1 MSQPRTSR
9 RGVPSAASLGL
20 SRPHAAADLAA
31 LGWDDEAH
39 LDLLWTLAATGH
51 PDQALN
57 NIVRLIQ
64 ATEGSEVPA
73 AASATELQARLDTD
87 HEFRVR
93 LLALLGA
100 SSLLGDHVVA
110 HPEIWP
116 QLGDDL
122 PGRVEMMDTMLAS
135 VDAASV
141 DGQDAD
147 GNPLHTGDS
156 LLRRAG
162 MTGPAADRAMRT
174 AYRTLLAR
182 IAAIDLAGTFVP
194 RRGEAPTAKGRTGY
208 PDFVPFEVI
217 ADRLADA
224 ADAALSAALAVATA
238 VVYPSGP
245 VDARIAVLAMGK
257 CGALELNYISDVD
270 VIFVAEPADA
280 RTTRLAGEFINIGCR
295 CFFEVDAA
303 LRPEG
308 KHGALV
314 RTLDSHLA
322 YYRKWAHTW
331 EFQALL
337 KARPMTGDL
346 ALGEAYVEELAPMV
360 WTASQRE
367 DFVPDVQAMRR
378 RVVDNVPED
387 LQARELKLGPGGL
400 RDVEFAVQLLQMVH
414 GRADVSLRVRSTVD
428 ALNALVAGGYVSRE
442 DGRTLIGNYSFMRLL
457 EHRMQLHHLRRT
469 HLLPEDSDLP
479 ERTWLARVSG
489 LVAEGTR
496 TLAEELEAQVRSTGR
511 QIRQLHN
518 KLFYRPLLS
527 SVVAMSVDELRLT
540 PEAAQRQLAALGYR
554 YPDRAMD
561 HLTAL
566 ASDTTRRA
574 RVQAVLLPSLL
585 EWLSETVDPD
595 AGLLA
600 YRKLS
605 EAAVDRAWFLRLLRD
620 ENIVGQ
626 RLMKILG
633 TSPYVTDLFL
643 AAPDAVKMLSDGA
656 MKPKLLEKSA
666 SVISH
671 SLVAAAGRHTDPD
684 KAISVARSLRRTELA
699 RVAAADL
706 LGMMDLPEVAQSLSL
721 VWDAVLEAALSAE
734 IRAWED
740 AHSRNAP
747 AVISV
752 IGMGRLGGAELSYR
766 SDADVLF
773 VCEPVAGDGIEGMDI
788 DRDGEPGTDQD
799 AVAWAIG
806 ICDRL
811 RSRLAKPSQ
820 DPPLEVDLDL
830 RPEGRS
836 GPAVRTL
843 ESYRAYY
850 ERWGETWEYQALLR
864 ATWVAGDKDLGIRFL
879 RSIDP
884 FRYPEGGADEK
895 TVQEVRR
902 MKARVD
908 GERLPRGAN
917 RATHTKLGRGGLADV
932 EWTVQLLTMQHSH
945 LFESLHNTSTLEVLE
960 EIRTAGLLSEF
971 DVETLRE
978 AWITASHARNAL
990 VLSNA
995 KTTDQLPP
1003 PGAQLVHVAAAAG
1016 WDPEDSQGYLDD
1028 YLKKTRR
1035 ARRVVDR
1042 VFWGEE
1048 VVDARYDD

>member
-1 MSQPRTSR
+1 VNQPRTSR
-9 RGVPSAASLGL
+9 SRIPSAASLGL

-31 LGWDDEAH
+31 LGWDTEER
-39 LDLLWTLAATGH
+39 LDLLWTLAATGD

-57 NIVRLIQ
+57 NIVRLMQ
-64 ATEGSEVPA
+64 ATDDPEG
-73 AASATELQARLDTD
+73 LQDRLDTD
-87 HEFRVR
+87 HVFRVR
-93 LLALLGA
+93 LLGLFGA
-100 SSLLGDHVVA
+100 STLLGDHVVA
-110 HPEIWP
+110 NPEIWP
-116 QLGDDL
+116 LLGEEL
-122 PGRVEMMDTMLAS
+122 PGGRAMLTTMLDS
-135 VDAASV
+135 VGAEEVEGTDEDGDA
-141 DGQDAD
+141 
-147 GNPLHTGDS
+147 LHAADS
-156 LLRRAG
+156 LLRRATV
-162 MTGPAADRAMRT
+162 TGADADRAMRT
-174 AYRTLLAR
+174 AYRTILAR
-182 IAAIDLAGTFVP
+182 VAAIDLAGTFVP
-194 RRGEAPTAKGRTGY
+194 RRGESPTPKGRTGY

-224 ADAALSAALAVATA
+224 ADAALTAALSVAVAKVFPT
-238 VVYPSGP
+238 GP
-245 VDARIAVLAMGK
+245 VPVKIAVLAMGK

-280 RTTRLAGEFINIGCR
+280 DTTRLAGEFINIGCR

-308 KHGALV
+308 RHGALV
-314 RTLDSHLA
+314 RTLDSHLT
-322 YYRKWAHTW
+322 YYRKWASTW

-346 ALGEAYVEELAPMV
+346 DLGRAYVDNLAPMV

-378 RVVDNVPED
+378 RVIENVPEE
-387 LQARELKLGPGGL
+387 LKSRELKLGSGGL
-400 RDVEFAVQLLQMVH
+400 RDVEFAVQLLQLVH
-414 GRADVSLRVRSTVD
+414 GRADESLRVLSTVD
-428 ALNALVAGGYVSRE
+428 ALNALVDGGYVGRE
-442 DGRTLIGNYSFMRLL
+442 DGRTLIDCYSFMRLL
-457 EHRMQLHHLRRT
+457 EHRMQLSHLKRT
-469 HLLPEDSDLP
+469 HLLPEVSDRAA
-479 ERTWLARVSG
+479 RTWLARTSG

-496 TLAEELEAQVRSTGR
+496 TLAEELEARVRATGR

-518 KLFYRPLLS
+518 KLFYRPLLT
-527 SVVAMSVDELRLT
+527 SVVEMSVDELRLT

-561 HLTAL
+561 HLSAL
-566 ASDTTRRA
+566 ASGGTRRA
-574 RVQAVLLPSLL
+574 RVQAVILPSLM

-605 EAAVDRAWFLRLLRD
+605 EVASDRSWFLRLLRD

-633 TSPYVTDLFL
+633 TSPYVSDLFL
-643 AAPDAVKMLSDGA
+643 AAPDAVKLLSDGA
-656 MKPKLLEKSA
+656 TQPKLMEKDA

-671 SLVAAAGRHTDPD
+671 SLVAAAGRYTDPD
-684 KAISVARSLRRTELA
+684 KAIAAARSLRRTELA

-706 LGMMDLPEVAQSLSL
+706 LGMMELPEVARSLSW

-740 AHSRNAP
+740 ANRRNAP

-773 VCEPVAGDGIEGMDI
+773 VCEPVGNPGEAAGLDEDGDGET
-788 DRDGEPGTDQD
+788 GTTND
-799 AVAWAIG
+799 AVTWSIG
-806 ICDRL
+806 IVDRL
-811 RSRLAKPSQ
+811 RARLAKPSL

-836 GPAVRTL
+836 GASVRTL

-850 ERWGETWEYQALLR
+850 ERWGETWEFQALLR

-879 RSIDP
+879 RAIDP
-884 FRYPEGGADEK
+884 FRYPEGGADQK

-932 EWTVQLLTMQHSH
+932 EWTVQLLTLQHCH
-945 LFESLHNTSTLEVLE
+945 RIPTLHNTSTLEVLE

-971 DVETLRE
+971 DVVTLQD
-978 AWITASHARNAL
+978 AWITASEARNAL
-990 VLSNA
+990 VLSKA
-995 KTTDQLPP
+995 KIPDQLPP

-1016 WDPEDSQGYLDD
+1016 WDPADSQGFLDN
-1028 YLKKTRR
+1028 YLKRTRR

-1048 VVDARYDD
+1048 VVDAQYDE

>member
-9 RGVPSAASLGL
+9 RGIPSAASLGL
-20 SRPHAAADLAA
+20 TRAHAASDLAA
-31 LGWDDEAH
+31 LGWDNEDH
-39 LDLLWTLAATGH
+39 LDLLWTLAATGE
-51 PDQALN
+51 PDRALN
-57 NIVRLIQ
+57 NIVRLVE
-64 ATEGSEVPA
+64 ATGESSIPPE
-73 AASATELQARLDTD
+73 ASAGRLQEMLDTD

-100 SSLLGDHVVA
+100 STLLGDHVVA
-110 HPEIWP
+110 NPTVWP
-116 QLGDDL
+116 QIALAL
-122 PGRVEMMDTMLAS
+122 PERAGMMEAMLDS
-135 VDAASV
+135 VGAETV
-141 DGQDAD
+141 DGEDAD
-147 GNPLHTGDS
+147 GQPLHGADS
-156 LLRRAG
+156 LLRRATV
-162 MTGPAADRAMRT
+162 TGADADRAMRT
-174 AYRTLLAR
+174 AYRTILAR

-194 RRGEAPTAKGRTGY
+194 RRGEAPTPKGRTGY
-208 PDFVPFEVI
+208 PAEVPFGVV
-217 ADRLADA
+217 AGRLADA
-224 ADAALSAALAVATA
+224 ADAALTAALAVATA
-238 VVYPSGP
+238 TVFPEGP
-245 VDARIAVLAMGK
+245 VPVQIAVVAMGK
-257 CGALELNYISDVD
+257 CGAMELNYISDVD

-280 RTTRLAGEFINIGCR
+280 RTTRLAGEFINVGCR

-322 YYRKWAHTW
+322 YYRKWASTW

-346 ALGEAYVEELAPMV
+346 RLGESYVDELAPMV
-360 WTASQRE
+360 WTASQRA
-367 DFVPDVQAMRR
+367 DFVPDTQAMRR
-378 RVVDNVPED
+378 RVVDNVPEE
-387 LQARELKLGPGGL
+387 LQSRELKLGPGGL
-400 RDVEFAVQLLQMVH
+400 RDVEFAVQLLQLVH
-414 GRADVSLRVRSTVD
+414 GRADETLRVRSTVD
-428 ALNALVAGGYVSRE
+428 ALNALVAGGYVGRE

-457 EHRMQLHHLRRT
+457 EHRMQLRHLRRT
-469 HLLPEDSDLP
+469 HLLPEESDTAA
-479 ERTWLARVSG
+479 RTWLARTSG
-489 LVAEGTR
+489 LIAGGTR
-496 TLAEELEAQVRSTGR
+496 TLAEELGLLVRSTGR

-540 PEAAQRQLAALGYR
+540 PEAALRQLAALGYR
-554 YPDRAMD
+554 YPDRALE

-566 ASDTTRRA
+566 ASDGTRRA
-574 RVQAVLLPSLL
+574 RIQAVILPSLL
-585 EWLSETVDPD
+585 EWLSSTVDAD

-605 EAAVDRAWFLRLLRD
+605 EAASDRSWFLRLLRD

-633 TSPYVTDLFL
+633 TSPYAADLFL
-643 AAPDAVKMLSDGA
+643 AAPDAVTLLSDGA
-656 MKPKLLEKSA
+656 GGPKLLEKDA
-666 SVISH
+666 TVISH
-671 SLVAAAGRHTDPD
+671 SLVAAAGRYTDPD
-684 KAISVARSLRRTELA
+684 KAIAVARSLRRTELA

-706 LGMMDLPEVAQSLSL
+706 LGMMAVPDVARSLSF

-740 AHSRNAP
+740 AEHRNAP

-773 VCEPVAGDGIEGMDI
+773 VCEPVAGADGTDL
-788 DRDGEPGTDQD
+788 DGDGTPGTSND
-799 AVAWAIG
+799 AVTWAVG

-811 RSRLAKPSQ
+811 RARLSRPSQ
-820 DPPLEVDLDL
+820 DPPLVVDLDL

-879 RSIDP
+879 RTIDP
-884 FRYPEGGADEK
+884 LRYPEGGADERA
-895 TVQEVRR
+895 VQEVRR
-902 MKARVD
+902 MKARID
-908 GERLPRGAN
+908 AERLPRGAD
-917 RATHTKLGRGGLADV
+917 RATHTKLGRGGLSDV
-932 EWTVQLLTMQHSH
+932 EWTVQLLTMQHCH
-945 LFESLHNTSTLEVLE
+945 LIPTLHNTSTLDVLE

-971 DVETLRE
+971 DVLTLRE
-978 AWITASHARNAL
+978 AWLTASHARNAL

-995 KTTDQLPP
+995 KTLDQIPP
-1003 PGAQLVHVAAAAG
+1003 PGAQLVHVAATAG
-1016 WDPEDSQGYLDD
+1016 WDPADSQGFLDD

-1035 ARRVVDR
+1035 ARKVVDR

-1048 VVDARYDD
+1048 VVDARYDE

>member
-20 SRPHAAADLAA
+20 SRPHATADLAA
-31 LGWDDEAH
+31 LGWDDEDH
-39 LDLLWTLAATGH
+39 LDLLWTLAATGD

-57 NIVRLIQ
+57 SIVRLMQ
-64 ATEGSEVPA
+64 ATAADDVPPE
-73 AASATELQARLDTD
+73 ASAARLQEQLDTD
-87 HEFRVR
+87 HGFRVR

-100 SSLLGDHVVA
+100 STLLGDHVVA
-110 HPEIWP
+110 NPEIWP
-116 QLGDDL
+116 SIGADL
-122 PGRVEMMDTMLAS
+122 PGRAGMMDTMLTS
-135 VDAASV
+135 VGAGPV
-141 DGQDAD
+141 EGQDED
-147 GNPLHTGDS
+147 GRPLHQADS
-156 LLRRAG
+156 LLRRASV
-162 MTGPAADRAMRT
+162 TGSEADRAMRT

-194 RRGEAPTAKGRTGY
+194 RRGEAPTPSGRSGY
-208 PDFVPFEVI
+208 PGPVPFEVI

-224 ADAALSAALAVATA
+224 ADAALTAALAVATA
-238 VVYPSGP
+238 VVFPEGP
-245 VDARIAVLAMGK
+245 VPVQLAVVAMGK

-308 KHGALV
+308 KRGALV
-314 RTLDSHLA
+314 RTLESHLT
-322 YYRKWAHTW
+322 YYRKWASTW

-346 ALGEAYVEELAPMV
+346 ALGQRYVDELAPMV

-378 RVVDNVPED
+378 RVVENVPEE
-387 LQARELKLGPGGL
+387 LQSRELKLGPGGL
-400 RDVEFAVQLLQMVH
+400 RDVEFAVQLLQLVH
-414 GRADVSLRVRSTVD
+414 GRADESLRVRSTVD
-428 ALNALVAGGYVSRE
+428 ALQGLVAGGYVGRE
-442 DGRTLIGNYSFMRLL
+442 DGSTLIESYGFMRLL
-457 EHRMQLHHLRRT
+457 EHRMQLRHLRRT
-469 HLLPEDSDLP
+469 HLLPEESDLGY
-479 ERTWLARVSG
+479 RTWLARTSG

-496 TLAEELEAQVRSTGR
+496 TLAEELGARVRATGH

-518 KLFYRPLLS
+518 KLFYRPLLT
-527 SVVAMSVDELRLT
+527 SVVELSVDELHLT
-540 PEAAQRQLAALGYR
+540 PEAAQRQLAALGYL

-566 ASDTTRRA
+566 ASGGTRKA
-574 RVQAVLLPSLL
+574 RVQAVILPSLL

-605 EAAVDRAWFLRLLRD
+605 EAAVDRSWFLRLLRD
-620 ENIVGQ
+620 ENVVGQ

-633 TSPYVTDLFL
+633 TSPYVSDLFL
-643 AAPDAVKMLSDGA
+643 AAPEAVRLLSDGA
-656 MKPKLLEKSA
+656 TQPKLLEKDA

-671 SLVAAAGRHTDPD
+671 SLVAAAGRHRDPD
-684 KAISVARSLRRTELA
+684 KAIAVARSLRRTELA
-699 RVAAADL
+699 RIAAADL
-706 LGMMDLPEVAQSLSL
+706 LGMMDVREVARSLSL
-721 VWDAVLEAALSAE
+721 VWDAVLEAALFSE

-740 AHSRNAP
+740 TNQRNAP
-747 AVISV
+747 AVITV

-773 VCEPVAGDGIEGMDI
+773 VCEPVAAEAATIDTDGDGV
-788 DRDGEPGTDQD
+788 PGTDND
-799 AVAWAIG
+799 AVTWAIG
-806 ICDRL
+806 ICERL

-820 DPPLEVDLDL
+820 DPPLEVDLNL

-843 ESYRAYY
+843 DSYRTYY

-884 FRYPEGGADEK
+884 FRYPEGGADGK

-908 GERLPRGAN
+908 SERLPRGAN
-917 RATHTKLGRGGLADV
+917 RVTHTKLGRGGLADV
-932 EWTVQLLTMQHSH
+932 EWTVQLLTMQHCH
-945 LFESLHNTSTLEVLE
+945 QIPTLHNTSTLDVLE
-960 EIRTAGLLSEF
+960 EIRAAGLLSES
-971 DVETLRE
+971 DVSTLRE
-978 AWITASHARNAL
+978 AWITASAARNAL

-995 KTTDQLPP
+995 KVADQLPP
-1003 PGAQLVHVAAAAG
+1003 PGAQLAHVAATAG
-1016 WDPEDSQGYLDD
+1016 WDPADSQGFLDD

-1035 ARRVVDR
+1035 ARKVVDR

-1048 VVDARYDD
+1048 VVDALYDE